1 MKVPEKE
8 ILEGDILKII
18 FVLGWPTMVLQIL
31 QVAYNMADTFWLGR
45 WSSGEKAQSAVAA
58 MQISWPVIFV
68 MISIGAG
75 FGVAA
80 ISLISQYT
88 GAGKVE
94 KASHAT
100 GQLITIAILLA
111 LTLSAAGIL
120 LTPYLLNVMSL
131 ESRVEVYSI
140 QYMRIIFLG
149 LPFVFLSYM
158 FMAVFRAF
166 GSPLIPMY
174 VNGFGVVVNIAM
186 DPVLINGYFGFPSL
200 GVYGAAIATIISRAL
215 TTAISLYIVHRG
227 VAGLKVYLRHLK
239 PSLFYVKKIFHI
251 GSPAALGQ
259 FSSALGF
266 FALMTIISTLPN
278 STVPIAA
285 YGVGDRI
292 IEFGFIIIMGL
303 DMGMATIVGHSL
315 GASKFS
321 RAKEA
326 FRTAV
331 KLSFVLLAIMT
342 VIIAAFGEELVAF
355 FIPRSPEVI
364 KEGGRFLLIFGFGI
378 PFFGVFSAVEGL
390 YQGAGRT
397 FPILVMGL
405 SRLWLFRVL
414 MVYLLGI
421 ALSMGTTGVWVGM
434 ALSNVLA
441 AGVAMYYY
449 FKGDWKHRVIEE
461 E

>member
-1 MKVPEKE
+1 MKVPEKD
-8 ILEGDILKII
+8 ILEGDILRVLL
-18 FVLGWPTMVLQIL
+18 VLGWPTMVLQIL

-45 WSSGEKAQSAVAA
+45 WSDGGRAQSAVAA
-58 MQISWPVIFV
+58 MQVSWPIIFV

-88 GAGKVE
+88 GAGKME
-94 KASHAT
+94 RASHAT
-100 GQLITIAILLA
+100 GQLITMATFLA
-111 LTLSAAGIL
+111 LLLSLGGL
-120 LTPYLLNVMSL
+120 LITPLLLDVMSL
-131 ESRVEVYSI
+131 ESRVELYSL

-158 FMAVFRAF
+158 FMAVFRAY

-174 VNGFGVVVNIAM
+174 VNGFGVVLNIIL
-186 DPVLINGYFGFPSL
+186 DPILIYGYFGLPSL
-200 GVYGAAIATIISRAL
+200 GIYGAAIATVFSRAVA
-215 TTAISLYIVHRG
+215 TFISLYIVHRG
-227 VAGLKVYLRHLK
+227 LEGLRVHLRHLK
-239 PSLFYVKKIFHI
+239 PSSYYVKKIFHI
-251 GSPAALGQ
+251 GTPAALGQ

-266 FALMTIISTLPN
+266 FALMTIIASLPN
-278 STVPIAA
+278 STIPIAA

-315 GASKFS
+315 GAGRFE
-321 RAKEA
+321 RAKQA
-326 FRTAV
+326 FSTAV
-331 KLSFVLLAIMT
+331 KLSFALLTLMT
-342 VIIAAFGEELVAF
+342 AIIALFGEQLVAF

-364 KEGGRFLLIFGFGI
+364 KEGGRFLLIFGLGI
-378 PFFGVFSAVEGL
+378 PFFGVFSAVQGL
-390 YQGAGRT
+390 YQGSGRT
-397 FPILVMGL
+397 FPILVMDL

-421 ALSMGTTGVWVGM
+421 ALSMGVTGVWVGM

-441 AGVAMYYY
+441 AGVAIYYY
-449 FKGDWKHRVIEE
+449 LKGDWRHRVVEE